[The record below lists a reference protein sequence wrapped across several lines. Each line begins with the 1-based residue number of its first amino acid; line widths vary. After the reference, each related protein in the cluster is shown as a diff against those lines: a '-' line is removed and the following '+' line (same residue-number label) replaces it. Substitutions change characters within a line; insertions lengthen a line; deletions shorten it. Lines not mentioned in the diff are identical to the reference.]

1 MEKTCCLPAAVGTT
15 LLRER
20 KKRGLTQQGV
30 AELAGLQRV
39 FIVGIEAGRHSVS
52 LETIFTLAHA
62 LNLSPHEF
70 VCRIEATLENMM
82 QRE

>member
-1 MEKTCCLPAAVGTT
+1 MGKTWCLSSAVGAT

-52 LETIFTLAHA
+52 LDTIFTLAYA
-62 LNLSPHEF
+62 LNLSPREF
-70 VCRIEATLENMM
+70 VSRIEATLEDMA